1 MRGRLSLGLA
11 ATAIW
16 ATISLQVLAA
26 EIDMR
31 NAAPIDTVIV
41 TESVAVPL
49 NLRDESANPSY
60 SALSLRGASE
70 ADAAAAFSTMSDEEL
85 MEGTDSANAYHHE
98 FHPCPIPCTDQ
109 LPQNWTVYTDI
120 DRLALCNEPMLFDFN
135 IYNPVVDPE
144 TPTKIRV
151 CNAGD
156 GDASKVGPSL
166 VNGTSKG
173 VTTSAVPRNAAAAWT
188 ACAAAALE
196 TKAALQFAK
205 QGPGMGKEDDIANV
219 LHQLE
224 HYYAT
229 AECESTLMFGSAGGI
244 IAGLY
249 IGSGMGRGTVS
260 SAIKGLQDSIKAG
273 GSAQTIVSQLCG
285 DQRPKTNTFG
295 VAVSATGNITAI
307 QNAVKSWN
315 NAGCVT
321 GLESTNELAGTT
333 IWETPFEL
341 VGNGTIANGTS
352 SNGTVANFIRRGIS
366 RLRNAGRAELARRG
380 MCTTRTVESG
390 DGCDTLAKKCGI
402 SPSDFTKYN
411 PDSELCSGL
420 QPGMLVCCSAGGMDD
435 LIPKKGADGICATY
449 HVISG
454 DNCAAIAGRNGIKV
468 KDIEKYNNKT
478 TWGWYG
484 CDKLMVDM
492 NICLSDGK

>member
-1 MRGRLSLGLA
+1 MRGRPSLGLA

-16 ATISLQVLAA
+16 ATSSLQVLAT
-26 EIDMR
+26 EFDVR
-31 NAAPIDTVIV
+31 NVPINTVLA
-41 TESVAVPL
+41 TERVAVSL
-49 NLRDESANPSY
+49 NLRDESVNPSY
-60 SALSLRGASE
+60 SALSLRGAAE
-70 ADAAAAFSTMSDEEL
+70 VDAAAAFSAMSDEEL
-85 MEGTDSANAYHHE
+85 MEGTDKVNTYHHE

-109 LPQNWTVYTDI
+109 LPQNWTIYTDI
-120 DRLALCNEPMLFDFN
+120 HRLTQCNEPMLFDFN
-135 IYNPVVDPE
+135 IYNSVVDPE
-144 TPTKIRV
+144 TPTKLRV

-156 GDASKVGPSL
+156 GAASKPGGISL
-166 VNGTSKG
+166 VNGTHKG
-173 VTTSAVPRNAAAAWT
+173 ATARAVPRNPPAGT
-188 ACAAAALE
+188 ACAAAASE
-196 TKAALQFAK
+196 TKATLQLAK
-205 QGPGMGKEDDIANV
+205 QGPGMGKEDDIAKV
-219 LHQLE
+219 LQQLE

-229 AECESTLMFGSAGGI
+229 AECESTLMFSSAGGI
-244 IAGLY
+244 IAGLH

-260 SAIKGLQDSIKAG
+260 SAIQGLLDSIKAG

-295 VAVSATGNITAI
+295 VAVSATGNITAV
-307 QNAVKSWN
+307 QDAVKSWN
-315 NAGCVT
+315 NAGCAT
-321 GLESTNELAGTT
+321 GLEFTNNLGGIT

-341 VGNGTIANGTS
+341 VGNGTIANGT
-352 SNGTVANFIRRGIS
+352 VADFIRRGVS
-366 RLRNAGRAELARRG
+366 RLRRAGRAELVPRG
-380 MCTTRTVESG
+380 MCTTKTVDSG
-390 DGCDTLAKKCGI
+390 DGCGTLANKCGI

-411 PDSELCSGL
+411 PDPELCSSL
-420 QPGMLVCCSAGGMDD
+420 QPGMLVCCSVGGMDD

-468 KDIEKYNNKT
+468 KDIEKYNNET